1 MADVPAHCQPFPYH
15 REITMRCAHIL
26 VCVCVTLSFIFNL
39 CAQCHIVDDYA
50 NNGHKRLKGDPI
62 LSVLLIR
69 KGVHEPNTRC
79 ISFIFINYSI
89 PCPYFFAF
97 VDFGLFSIEMLFT
110 RIKKQERTKFTLVR
124 KARSLRFCC
133 FSLNFCCF
141 LLNFCCFSCSKML
154 IWCFKMDLLMH
165 LQSVKRFHHKNYFSN
180 LLLCIMR

>member
-1 MADVPAHCQPFPYH
+1 MHCNSWLTFRHIANHSLTIEKLPCDVHTF
-15 REITMRCAHIL
+15 L
-26 VCVCVTLSFIFNL
+26 CVCVTLSFIFNL

-79 ISFIFINYSI
+79 NSFIFISYSI

-110 RIKKQERTKFTLVR
+110 RIKKRKNEILLLQHVHYTFLLSFIKFLFFFTKF
-124 KARSLRFCC
+124 
-133 FSLNFCCF
+133 
-141 LLNFCCFSCSKML
+141 LLFFML
-154 IWCFKMDLLMH
+154 
-165 LQSVKRFHHKNYFSN
+165 
-180 LLLCIMR
+180 